1 MGQVPD
7 TNTFSLQDVVNV
19 VGGSSLS
26 AAFTN
31 SVDSYFDSTYKGSK
45 NNLYNFRNYTEAL
58 TRYYMMGTVGTS
70 GRGQVSINNGSSW
83 FDISVGAV
91 GGTRSAVMQPGY
103 YRNPYTINRNSWI
116 VGGYSATTTSA
127 FVTNTQNNWT
137 TQNSSTFAS
146 KYYEFSV
153 MCRDASYAYF
163 GQWTY
168 ANYLRS
174 TDWGKTWSE
183 IALSPAPLNIVCSNN
198 GQYVYGGNPNTVSTI
213 YKSSSYG
220 TSLTAGGTTTGQ
232 HKLVACDGTGQY
244 VFAFYTGAHSTYFS
258 TDYGA
263 NFTRLN
269 SGASGG
275 YAGISNDASLMFYTV
290 NTSGDASNGIV
301 FSTNKGSSWTRV
313 AYPASWVT
321 ANAVWSDKYK
331 RIWINQSNAS
341 KPIYKFND
349 AKNGWDLVY
358 TMEVNT
364 YGGGSAS
371 EFRDEYLICDV
382 SRYVYRL
389 TPAGVRTGP
398 VYTGSTDRYAVNLF

>member
-1 MGQVPD
+1 
-7 TNTFSLQDVVNV
+7 
-19 VGGSSLS
+19 
-26 AAFTN
+26 
-31 SVDSYFDSTYKGSK
+31 
-45 NNLYNFRNYTEAL
+45 
-58 TRYYMMGTVGTS
+58 
-70 GRGQVSINNGSSW
+70 
-83 FDISVGAV
+83 
-91 GGTRSAVMQPGY
+91 
-103 YRNPYTINRNSWI
+103 
-116 VGGYSATTTSA
+116 
-127 FVTNTQNNWT
+127 
-137 TQNSSTFAS
+137 
-146 KYYEFSV
+146 
-153 MCRDASYAYF
+153 
-163 GQWTY
+163 
-168 ANYLRS
+168 
-174 TDWGKTWSE
+174 
-183 IALSPAPLNIVCSNN
+183 
-198 GQYVYGGNPNTVSTI
+198 
-213 YKSSSYG
+213 
-220 TSLTAGGTTTGQ
+220 LTAGGTTTGQ